1 MEKYLIY
8 IGRIVEIFKNFIV
21 EILEVR
27 RKYKIFVKV
36 KRKEVI
42 IRSLWLKE
50 IYFIINYL
58 ILRDWF

>member
-50 IYFIINYL
+50 IYFIVNYL